1 MPLKIEPDVD
11 LDELTYSYSPD
22 LLEFF
27 DAHLSGIKYI
37 NISKFIM
44 REQYENIC
52 FKIIVQEKPQPLQ
65 RPPADITPK
74 TLADK
79 VMQLLQY
86 RVQEQ
91 DAAGKYRIQVYKHTA
106 KSENV
111 IKSKHIDV
119 SAPSTNNEAKTFIPQ
134 EMEQDV
140 LASQAHY
147 IVMLHDQMLKLGAV
161 VTSIIDPLMRQLDK
175 YQESSQKFNDAMVL
189 TNKHTLNFQLAMKA
203 QEDELRL
210 GLIERQNSAKTK
222 EQLMQTLRESGAV
235 SKAMTMIQQRVMGG
249 SGILPTQE
257 QQIEAAKAHQRPKSE
272 PIIKPSFRESVQ
284 AEYSQKG
291 QIIDTTEIVKNKN
304 SESQPESQSEPSSE
318 SQSEPSLTPEE
329 IKKENEAL
337 DQMPL
342 FTYCNCL
349 SVTLQEDPEQEKF
362 IKETLREPVY
372 NSLMKLINSQ
382 SEEEAI
388 NNLKELQQVSTLD
401 DISGF
406 RDIKEILTDVQNKI
420 VDLIMEYDPK

>member
-257 QQIEAAKAHQRPKSE
+257 QQIEAAKAHQRPKTETTPKS
-272 PIIKPSFRESVQ
+272 SFRESVQ

-291 QIIDTTEIVKNKN
+291 QIVDTTEITKN
-304 SESQPESQSEPSSE
+304 SESQSET
-318 SQSEPSLTPEE
+318 SEPSLTPEE

-342 FTYCNCL
+342 FTYCNAL
-349 SVTLQEDPEQEKF
+349 NVTLQEDPEQEKF

-420 VDLIMEYDPK
+420 VDLIMEYEPK

>member
-27 DAHLSGIKYI
+27 DTHLSGIKYI

-65 RPPADITPK
+65 RPSADITPK
-74 TLADK
+74 VLADK

-91 DAAGKYRIQVYKHTA
+91 DAPGKYRIQVYKHTA

-111 IKSKHIDV
+111 IKSKHVDV
-119 SAPSTNNEAKTFIPQ
+119 AAPNTNNEAKTFVPQ

-161 VTSIIDPLMRQLDK
+161 VTNIISPLMKQLELH
-175 YQESSQKFNDAMVL
+175 QESSQKYNQAMVEMS
-189 TNKHTLNFQLAMKA
+189 KHNLNFQLARQA
-203 QEDELRL
+203 QEDELQL
-210 GLIERQNSAKTK
+210 GLIERKNSARTK
-222 EQLMQTLRESGAV
+222 EQLLQTLKESGAL
-235 SKAMTMIQQRVMGG
+235 SKAMDMIQKRVIGG
-249 SGILPTQE
+249 GILPTQE
-257 QQIEAAKAHQRPKSE
+257 QQAEAAQISKPK
-272 PIIKPSFRESVQ
+272 PPQPPSNTVPNFRDSVQ
-284 AEYSQKG
+284 AEYSQKLK
-291 QIIDTTEIVKNKN
+291 QQETV
-304 SESQPESQSEPSSE
+304 PSSNVSIVPE
-318 SQSEPSLTPEE
+318 VVEEPKLTAEE
-329 IKKENEAL
+329 LEKEKETMKQA
-337 DQMPL
+337 PL
-342 FTYCNCL
+342 FMCCDCL
-349 SVTLQEDPEQEKF
+349 NTTMQEDPEQEKF
-362 IKETLREPVY
+362 IKEVLREPVY
-372 NSLMKLINSQ
+372 NQLMKLITSQ

-388 NNLKELQQVSTLD
+388 ENLKGLQKIATTLD

-406 RDIKEILTDVQNKI
+406 RQIKEILTETQQMI
-420 VDLIMEYDPK
+420 VDEILDFKLPESD